1 MEKLPE
7 MGLYLV
13 MLRQVAKTAI
23 RVCFAFVTLL
33 LAFFFTFTIQFWL
46 KLCLY
51 LQKPFNVSFKIV
63 NRVSNLILPK
73 KLFFTFSF
81 LQKYHITLKFN
92 FAFIAKSTYLSLY
105 IFLFGK
111 LISYSITISKV
122 YILRWINSHSILYL
136 VWCGYFISRQ
146 PNKFFCK
153 DKICKWQHS

>member
-1 MEKLPE
+1 MSSYFLIFYLYHKLNFPCI
-7 MGLYLV
+7 LFYVYYSILV
-13 MLRQVAKTAI
+13 QNYVFICKNHSM
-23 RVCFAFVTLL
+23 CHS
-33 LAFFFTFTIQFWL
+33 
-46 KLCLY
+46 KLSIEYQIWSC
-51 LQKPFNVSFKIV
+51 QRN
-63 NRVSNLILPK
+63 
-73 KLFFTFSF
+73 FFTFSF

>member
-1 MEKLPE
+1 MIFYLYHKLNFPCIL
-7 MGLYLV
+7 LYVYYSILV
-13 MLRQVAKTAI
+13 KIMSLFAKTI
-23 RVCFAFVTLL
+23 QCVIQNCQSSIKFD
-33 LAFFFTFTIQFWL
+33 LAKET
-46 KLCLY
+46 
-51 LQKPFNVSFKIV
+51 
-63 NRVSNLILPK
+63 
-73 KLFFTFSF
+73 FFTFSF

-146 PNKFFCK
+146 PNKIFCK